1 MTTDHRDVRA
11 SLGAWVLGALDGSER
26 REVEAHLATCDECAA
41 EVAAL
46 SPLPGLLNRATAE
59 EVEQGTLVPADDLR
73 DRLVA
78 EVEASEAGLRTR
90 VRRLRTVAAGL
101 AVAAAA
107 AVVVAVLALAGVFED
122 EPTFDRV
129 VAPVAAVASDADDTT
144 GEAAAFAWEWGTTV
158 ELDVADLPAR
168 EAYVMWAVAD
178 DGQRQQAGT
187 WGVTEQRGALVRG
200 ACSIQR
206 ENLARVEVT
215 DASGEVLLE
224 FDF

>member
-46 SPLPGLLNRATAE
+46 SPLPGLLNRVTEE
-59 EVEQGTLVPADDLR
+59 EVEHSSLVPDDDLR
-73 DRLVA
+73 DRLIA
-78 EVEASEAGLRTR
+78 EVEASEASLRTR
-90 VRRLRTVAAGL
+90 VRRLRRVVAGVGV
-101 AVAAAA
+101 VAAAA
-107 AVVVAVLALAGVFED
+107 VIVAVLALAGVFEN

-129 VAPVAAVASDADDTT
+129 VAPVAAVAADAEDTT

-187 WGVTEQRGALVRG
+187 WGATEQRGALVRG

-206 ENLARVEVT
+206 QDLARVEVT
-215 DASGEVLLE
+215 DASGVLLLE